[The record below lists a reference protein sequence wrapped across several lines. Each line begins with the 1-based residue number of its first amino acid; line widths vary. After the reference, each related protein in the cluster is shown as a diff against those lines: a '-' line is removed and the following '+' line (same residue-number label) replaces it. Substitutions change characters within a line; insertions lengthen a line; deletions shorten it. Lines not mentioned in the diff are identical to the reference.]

1 MTLSK
6 AAPFILEQ
14 FSERFSAANT
24 LLRCVNGCHTLV
36 GESAAHTTTT
46 ATTYF
51 HNNNKIVFGKDV
63 HESQHN
69 EQVEE

>member
-14 FSERFSAANT
+14 FPERFSSANT
-24 LLRCVNGCHTLV
+24 LLRCVNECHTLAE
-36 GESAAHTTTT
+36 ESASHTTTV
-46 ATTYF
+46 TTDF